1 MGCKPSK
8 SKGAKDGV
16 DEPAPIK
23 TGEVTLTEQLSQ
35 QSADGT
41 EEADGTY
48 NSWSAM
54 EQVP

>member
-1 MGCKPSK
+1 MGCTPSK
-8 SKGAKDGV
+8 SKGAKGAV

-23 TGEVTLTEQLSQ
+23 TGDVTLTEQLSQ